1 MSCVPEL
8 QNGKRYSFT
17 TTQCMA
23 LGYDLTEAYLSF
35 IGYKAT
41 TIFVMQKEENGA
53 IRWDSYL
60 YPEIKTLYKVSDA
73 TNETGDT
80 SITTSSIL
88 LIVVVVVIVIVVIVV
103 VAIILVFLS
112 KRNQPAKKLPT
123 QSTTKE
129 QKQSTPVQPT
139 TNQPASSA

>member
-17 TTQCMA
+17 TIQCMA
-23 LGYDLTEAYLSF
+23 IGSDLTEVYLSF
-35 IGYKAT
+35 IGDKGT
-41 TIFVMQKEENGA
+41 STFDIQKEENGA
-53 IRWDSYL
+53 IRWDSYF
-60 YPEIKTLYKVSDA
+60 YPETKTLYKVSDA
-73 TNETGDT
+73 TNETGDN

-129 QKQSTPVQPT
+129 QKQSTPIQPT